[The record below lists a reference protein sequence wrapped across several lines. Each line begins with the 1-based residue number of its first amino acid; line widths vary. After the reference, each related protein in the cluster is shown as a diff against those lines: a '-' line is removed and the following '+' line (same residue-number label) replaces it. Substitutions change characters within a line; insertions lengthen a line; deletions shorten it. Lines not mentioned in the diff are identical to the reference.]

1 MKKIALILVLMVGI
15 SSFSFAEDDKNHSAG
30 DISVEVNFIPLST
43 TDTPIQLNFLKGRFF
58 LSDNMA
64 VRLGFMF
71 DISTISDT
79 QPDPANINNI
89 EKETD
94 RITDFGL
101 MPGIEIHFPLG
112 NRVSP
117 YVGAEL
123 GFTTRSTKYE
133 YSTNFNNDNITQ
145 TGIGGF
151 TQFGLNMLVGTDV
164 AIYKGLY
171 LGAEFGFG
179 FSTTSFPDVVTTAT
193 TGGVTVTET
202 IVDNSS
208 VFSLGTVFNPAIRLG
223 WTF

>member
-30 DISVEVNFIPLST
+30 DISVEVNFVPLSA
-43 TDTPIQLNFLKGRFF
+43 TPIQLNFLKGRFF

-79 QPDPANINNI
+79 QHDPDDINNI

-101 MPGIEIHFPLG
+101 TPGIEIHFPLG

-123 GFTTRSTKYE
+123 GFSTRSTKYE

-208 VFSLGTVFNPAIRLG
+208 VFSLGTVVNPAIRLG